1 MQGPKLGLTRAT
13 RGRDASSPAEIPLV
27 GWRDVLLRVMHE
39 AKLDNLTLIA
49 AGMAFYAMLSVA
61 PTLAVMV
68 SLYGLLVSPE
78 QVLAQIEL
86 LSSYLPPDA
95 AATVLSQMQD
105 VATAEQ
111 TSLGWGMALAAL
123 ISLWSASKAMKSLF
137 GGLNTVYEEY
147 ETRSFFHVAAQ
158 SLLFTL
164 AGIVMLLLV
173 LSVVALL
180 PVLLNILALP
190 GSSELLVRILSWL
203 LIAVVA
209 LFALAVLYRYGPAR
223 SKPQWRWVTVG
234 ALFALVV
241 WLASSMALSWYVA
254 SFDSYQRTY
263 GSLGAVVVLL
273 MWFFLSAYA
282 VLLGGELNSE
292 LEHQT
297 EIDSTVGAPK
307 PLGQRGAVVADSVGA
322 IPSWRSPGGHPATTL
337 PANTLTD
344 KPPL

>member
-1 MQGPKLGLTRAT
+1 MGLTRAT
-13 RGRDASSPAEIPLV
+13 RGRDASSPSEIPLV

-78 QVLAQIEL
+78 QVQAQIEL

-95 AATVLSQMQD
+95 AATVLTQMQG

-111 TSLGWGMALAAL
+111 ASLGWGMALAAL

-147 ETRSFFHVAAQ
+147 ETRSFLVVSAQ
-158 SLLFTL
+158 SLFFTL
-164 AGIVMLLLV
+164 AGIVMLVLM

-180 PVLLNILALP
+180 PVLLDVLALP
-190 GSSELLVRILSWL
+190 GSRELMVRVLSWL
-203 LIAVVA
+203 VIAGVA
-209 LFALAVLYRYGPAR
+209 LVALAVLYRYGPSR
-223 SKPQWRWVTVG
+223 SKPQWQWVTVG
-234 ALFALVV
+234 ALFALVI

-297 EIDSTVGAPK
+297 EIDSTVGAPQ
-307 PLGQRGAVVADSVGA
+307 PMGQRGAKVADTLGG
-322 IPSWRSPGGHPATTL
+322 IPSWRSPGGRPATTL
-337 PANTLTD
+337 PANTLSD
-344 KPPL
+344 SSLS